1 MSVRPA
7 TIAGGEN
14 DSTAT
19 LMNRYGTPHR
29 SAIAPKSSHPR
40 REKPA
45 FGLTGCAD
53 PRTHARA

>member
-1 MSVRPA
+1 MRVRPA

-19 LMNRYGTPHR
+19 LMNRYGTPHS
-29 SAIAPKSSHPR
+29 SAMAPKRSQPR

-45 FGLTGCAD
+45 FGLTGCAG
-53 PRTHARA
+53 PRRHDRG